1 MSERV
6 EKKCPLC
13 GTPRPRGVKRCIC
26 NYTFE
31 YERESGPFR
40 RVVAGGGEPASKGAI
55 VLALA
60 IAAGIAALLYMRT
73 LELGRENANTGY
85 LLVPVGIFAVAG
97 GMFDW
102 SFFMTNRRARKFVWL
117 FGRGG
122 ARFFYGVLGGGLA
135 GAGAALLLA

>member
-1 MSERV
+1 VGDRI

-13 GTPRPRGVKRCIC
+13 GVARPKGVKRCIC

-40 RVVAGGGEPASKGAI
+40 RVASGAGEGSSTGSI

-60 IAAGIAALLYMRT
+60 IGAGIAALFYMRT
-73 LELGRENANTGY
+73 LKLDPEQSNIGF
-85 LLVPVGIFAVAG
+85 LLVPAGIFAVLG
-97 GMFDW
+97 GLMDW
-102 SFFMTNRRARKFVWL
+102 NFFMSNRRARKFVWL

-122 ARFFYGVLGGGLA
+122 ARFFYGILGGGLA
-135 GAGAALLLA
+135 GAGTALLLA

>member
-1 MSERV
+1 MSRPV

-13 GTPRPRGVKRCIC
+13 GTPRPRGVKRCVC

-40 RVVAGGGEPASKGAI
+40 RVASGGDGASRGSI

-73 LELGRENANTGY
+73 LELDPRNANLGF

-102 SFFMTNRRARKFVWL
+102 TFFMTNRRARKFVWL

-122 ARFFYGVLGGGLA
+122 ARFFYGILGGGLA
-135 GAGAALLLA
+135 GAGTALLLA